1 MRLRIYIVHGRDAQ
15 CDAPHKVMAMTAYDF
30 DCLLSTLRAA
40 REGNDYSTILT
51 CLVAC
56 PDERAEDVAAVY
68 PLAYEVWGM
77 VGMLETEGVHSFAHE
92 LERRF
97 GVRARAQELP
107 AGFASVL
114 GGVLHRAF
122 LSAREDGAIHGLAL
136 ALECGADDQVMVVC
150 DDERLFVGDTDNESG
165 EYTQGLDTLWPDLGA
180 IVWDAEA
187 RGGYGA
193 ARAYVDGET
202 AAEIGLPGQ
211 RLEAVTHPLVDSDGQ
226 GTTVYVVPTTSGWV
240 VWVV

>member
-1 MRLRIYIVHGRDAQ
+1 
-15 CDAPHKVMAMTAYDF
+15 MTAYDF

-150 DDERLFVGDTDNESG
+150 DDERLFCG
-165 EYTQGLDTLWPDLGA
+165 EMDGAAGEDYTCGLDTLWPDLRS
-180 IVWDAEA
+180 IVWDGESKNG
-187 RGGYGA
+187 RGE
-193 ARAYVDGET
+193 ARAYVGGDQ

-211 RLEAVTHPLVDSDGQ
+211 TIDPVTHPIVDSDGQ
-226 GTTVYVVPTTSGWV
+226 GTTVYVVPTPDGWV
-240 VWVV
+240 VWVA

>member
-1 MRLRIYIVHGRDAQ
+1 
-15 CDAPHKVMAMTAYDF
+15 MTAHDF
-30 DCLLSTLRAA
+30 DRLLSALRVA

-77 VGMLETEGVHSFAHE
+77 VEMLEVEGVHSFALE

-97 GVRARAQELP
+97 GARARAQELP

-114 GGVLHRAF
+114 GGVLHRAL
-122 LSAREDGAIHGLAL
+122 LSAREDSAIHGLAL
-136 ALECGADDQVMVVC
+136 VLECGEDDQVMVVC
-150 DDERLFVGDTDNESG
+150 DDHRLFCGEMDREG
-165 EYTQGLDTLWPDLGA
+165 EEYTCGLDTLWPALRS
-180 IVWDAEA
+180 IVWGGESGNG
-187 RGGYGA
+187 RGE
-193 ARAYVDGET
+193 ARAYVSGDQ

-211 RLEAVTHPLVDSDGQ
+211 SVDPVTHATVDSDGQ
-226 GTTVYVVPTTSGWV
+226 GTTVYVVPTPSGWV
-240 VWVV
+240 VWAA